1 MDNDQSHPTKLRNDR
16 VQSAYSDR
24 INARLQMAP
33 NRGSTNHRPKS
44 LNSPPSGKSEI
55 RNRQPE
61 VGLNRKW
68 SIDCSALF
76 NSNSSSTNQNR
87 TWQKSGSTSS
97 LDNILTYNHNIQNQ
111 NDFNFDDD
119 FQQGTF
125 SRIYKIFKGSVKFR
139 ETIKCC
145 KSSQIHKISRFQT
158 FTIWDGVL
166 PLKNII
172 GAQSSTLVILE
183 TEKDPYA
190 GSYSDSEIITLEEVG
205 PGLSDA
211 DAAINGLSNQL
222 QKGLVTDQTR
232 SQQSKGTRF
241 FNFHVLG
248 SFGRRMS
255 EEVLG

>member
-1 MDNDQSHPTKLRNDR
+1 MSQFFTGTVPLKFFKAKAHPTKRDVYVAFNSNKIESVRSVLDNDQSHPTKLRNDR

-76 NSNSSSTNQNR
+76 NSNSSSSTNQNR

-119 FQQGTF
+119 SNFQGTF
-125 SRIYKIFKGSVKFR
+125 LKFLR
-139 ETIKCC
+139 LV
-145 KSSQIHKISRFQT
+145 S
-158 FTIWDGVL
+158 
-166 PLKNII
+166 P
-172 GAQSSTLVILE
+172 AQ
-183 TEKDPYA
+183 
-190 GSYSDSEIITLEEVG
+190 
-205 PGLSDA
+205 
-211 DAAINGLSNQL
+211 NC
-222 QKGLVTDQTR
+222 
-232 SQQSKGTRF
+232 SKP
-241 FNFHVLG
+241 
-248 SFGRRMS
+248 
-255 EEVLG
+255 